1 MSAVQTTAARGFQR
15 RLRVQRV
22 ILGVLAALVGILFLL
37 PAIWMLFGSLRPG
50 SDIIGSVSPLSWNT
64 LIPDVWTLDNYAALF
79 GPLRFGQSLMNS
91 LIVGF
96 ASVVLGLVITIPAAY
111 ALSVFRFRGR
121 EIVFAV
127 LVVGFMIPFEAIAIP
142 LAQIFTQWHLDNTYI
157 GLILPG
163 IGNGLAIFNLR
174 QFFLG
179 IPTELHEAARVDGA
193 SELRTLT
200 QVYLPLSV
208 TPVINSAL
216 LIFLA
221 QWSAYLWPL
230 LVVSDENVQVAA
242 IALSRTFS
250 DTSFNFGQ
258 MFAGALVISVIPA
271 VLLLVLQRYFTQSVA
286 TKGLK

>member
-1 MSAVQTTAARGFQR
+1 MTAQLTANRGFQR
-15 RLRVQRV
+15 RQRGQR
-22 ILGVLAALVGILFLL
+22 IMLGVLGALVGILFLL
-37 PAIWMLFGSLRPG
+37 PALWMLFGSLRPG
-50 SDIIGSVSPLSWNT
+50 SDVIGSVSPLSWNT
-64 LIPDVWTLDNYAALF
+64 LIPDVWTLDNYEALF

-91 LIVGF
+91 LIVAF

-111 ALSVFRFRGR
+111 ALSVFRFKGR
-121 EIVFAV
+121 ELVFAV

-179 IPTELHEAARVDGA
+179 IPAELHEAARVDGA
-193 SELRTLT
+193 SELRTMS

-230 LVVSDENVQVAA
+230 LIVSDEKVQVAA

-258 MFAGALVISVIPA
+258 MFGGALVISVIPA

>member
-1 MSAVQTTAARGFQR
+1 MTAVTTRRRSMRGRVLAQR
-15 RLRVQRV
+15 WL
-22 ILGVLAALVGILFLL
+22 LGLLAALVGLLFVL
-37 PAIWMLFGSLRPG
+37 PAIWMLLGSLRPG
-50 SDIIGSVSPLSWNT
+50 SDVIGSVSPLSWNT
-64 LIPDVWTLDNYAALF
+64 LIPDVWTLDNYASLF
-79 GPLRFGQSLMNS
+79 GPLRFGQALTNS

-96 ASVVLGLVITIPAAY
+96 ASVALGLAISIPAAY
-111 ALSVFRFRGR
+111 ALSVFRFPGR
-121 EIVFAV
+121 ELVFAI

-179 IPTELHEAARVDGA
+179 IPQELHEASRVDGA
-193 SELRTLT
+193 SEFRTMT

-230 LVVSDENVQVAA
+230 LVVSDDNIQVAA

-258 MFAGALVISVIPA
+258 MFGGALVISLIPA

>member
-1 MSAVQTTAARGFQR
+1 MTAVTTGRRSMRGRVLAQR
-15 RLRVQRV
+15 WL
-22 ILGVLAALVGILFLL
+22 LGLLAALVGLLFVL
-37 PAIWMLFGSLRPG
+37 PAIWMLLGSLRPG
-50 SDIIGSVSPLSWNT
+50 SDVIGSVSPLSWNT
-64 LIPDVWTLDNYAALF
+64 LIPDVWTLDNYASLF
-79 GPLRFGQSLMNS
+79 GPLRFGQALMNS

-96 ASVVLGLVITIPAAY
+96 ASVALGLAISIPAAY
-111 ALSVFRFRGR
+111 ALSVFRFPGR
-121 EIVFAV
+121 ELVFAV

-179 IPTELHEAARVDGA
+179 IPPELHEASRVDGA
-193 SELRTLT
+193 SEFRTMT

-230 LVVSDENVQVAA
+230 LVVSDDNIQVAA

-258 MFAGALVISVIPA
+258 MFGGALVISLIPA

>member
-1 MSAVQTTAARGFQR
+1 MMSAQATAARGFHR
-15 RLRVQRV
+15 RMRTQRV
-22 ILGVLAALVGILFLL
+22 ILGVLAGLVGILFLL
-37 PAIWMLFGSLRPG
+37 PAIWMLLGSLRPG
-50 SDIIGSVSPLSWNT
+50 GDIIASVSPLSWNT

-79 GPLRFGQSLMNS
+79 GPLRFGQAMMNS
-91 LIVGF
+91 LIVAF
-96 ASVVLGLVITIPAAY
+96 ASVVLGLAITIPAAY
-111 ALSVFRFRGR
+111 ALSVFRFPGR
-121 EIVFAV
+121 ELVFAV

-179 IPTELHEAARVDGA
+179 VPGELHEAARVDGA
-193 SELRTLT
+193 SELRTMT

-221 QWSAYLWPL
+221 QWGAYLWPL
-230 LVVSDENVQVAA
+230 LVVSDEKIQVAA

-258 MFAGALVISVIPA
+258 MFGGALVISVIPA

>member
-1 MSAVQTTAARGFQR
+1 MTAQPTAVGGLQR
-15 RLRVQRV
+15 RMRVQRV
-22 ILGVLAALVGILFLL
+22 ILGVLAGLVGLLFLL
-37 PAIWMLFGSLRPG
+37 PAIWMLLGSLRPG
-50 SDIIGSVSPLSWNT
+50 GDIIGSVSPLSWNT

-79 GPLRFGQSLMNS
+79 GPLRFGQAMMNS
-91 LIVGF
+91 LIVAF

-111 ALSVFRFRGR
+111 ALSVFRFPGR
-121 EIVFAV
+121 ELVFAV

-179 IPTELHEAARVDGA
+179 VPGELHEAARVDGA
-193 SELRTLT
+193 SELRTMT

-230 LVVSDENVQVAA
+230 LVVSDEKIQVAA

-258 MFAGALVISVIPA
+258 MFGGALVISVIPA